1 MAKFARMIRREVI
14 HQILDELKP
23 YNATLVA
30 VTKMRPLD
38 DLQALYDLGLHIFGE
53 NRVQEM
59 LPKYEVLPADI
70 QWHLIGHLQSNKVK
84 YIAPFVELIHSVDS
98 LKLLKE
104 INKQAEKHNRT
115 ISCLLQVHIAQEET
129 KFGMDERELFTMLES
144 PELSE
149 LENIRIDGLMG
160 MASNTDNLAQVR
172 REFAGLRA
180 IFEKL
185 RFCLPDVHV
194 LSMGMSNDYRIALEE
209 GSNMVRIGSK
219 LFA

>member
-160 MASNTDNLAQVR
+160 MASNTNNLAQVR

-185 RFCLPDVHV
+185 RFWLPDVHV

>member
-160 MASNTDNLAQVR
+160 MASNTKNLAQVR

>member
-14 HQILDELKP
+14 HAILDELKP

-160 MASNTDNLAQVR
+160 MASNTNNLAQVR

-185 RFCLPDVHV
+185 RFWLPDVHV

>member
-1 MAKFARMIRREVI
+1 MIRREVI
-14 HQILDELKP
+14 HAILDELKP

-38 DLQALYDLGLHIFGE
+38 DLQALHDLGLHIFGE

-185 RFCLPDVHV
+185 RFWLPDVHV